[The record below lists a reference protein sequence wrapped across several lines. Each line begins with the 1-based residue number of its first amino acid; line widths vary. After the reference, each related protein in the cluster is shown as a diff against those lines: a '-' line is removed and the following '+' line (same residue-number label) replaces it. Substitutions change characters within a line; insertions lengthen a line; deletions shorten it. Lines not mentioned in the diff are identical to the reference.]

1 MDRNTLFAFG
11 LIAVIL
17 ILTPWYMGVV
27 SPVSDPTASDSL
39 STLVTGDLQTN
50 KKTSRS
56 AATPLRDTV
65 SSETLSS
72 TPETVIAVENGLYSA
87 EISNING
94 GSFVSFVLNDYVKYD
109 SSFVNVIDALNTQNL
124 VVGFVS
130 LDGDLVS
137 LDRAW
142 TVLSSGLR
150 MSARKKQ
157 QTVVF
162 ETSFNGRSIKKRLTF
177 SPGTYIIGLEVIFEN
192 PEQYISRGTYSL
204 SWSGGLA
211 PTEKNT
217 KDEYT
222 YFKGYALLGDELLG
236 DDAEGGQ
243 GSEAKQSGTTNWTA
257 TKTKYFISAIMPSVP
272 GVGALVSGVL
282 DGGRPLFTTQ
292 LNQSTSAGGSFSLYV
307 GPLEYNRV
315 RSLGVDLENTMNL
328 GWAPIR
334 PLGRL
339 ITWSL
344 TKMFQIIPNYG
355 FVIII
360 FAFVVKILLS
370 PLTKKSFQST
380 RRMQDLA
387 PKIQALKEKHKND
400 PKKLNSAQGEL
411 FKAEGVNPLGGCLP
425 MLLQMPILIAFFTIF
440 RSTIEFRGA
449 PFFGW
454 ITDLSVPDTLT
465 TIAGFPINVLP
476 FLMGATMFLQQKLMA
491 SPSGGAQQKMMMYF
505 MNVFFLFIF
514 YSFPSGLNLYYSVF
528 NVLSIVQQKY
538 LTPSSKNL
546 PSKTIKKIKK

>member
-27 SPVSDPTASDSL
+27 SPISDPTASDSL

-94 GSFVSFVLNDYVKYD
+94 GSFISFVLNDYVKYD

-142 TVLSSGLR
+142 TILSSGLR

-192 PEQYISRGTYSL
+192 PEQYVSRGTYSL

-217 KDEYT
+217 KDDYT

-236 DDAEGGQ
+236 DDAKDGQ
-243 GSEAKQSGTTNWTA
+243 GSETKPTT
-257 TKTKYFISAIMPSVP
+257 KF
-272 GVGALVSGVL
+272 
-282 DGGRPLFTTQ
+282 
-292 LNQSTSAGGSFSLYV
+292 
-307 GPLEYNRV
+307 
-315 RSLGVDLENTMNL
+315 
-328 GWAPIR
+328 
-334 PLGRL
+334 
-339 ITWSL
+339 
-344 TKMFQIIPNYG
+344 
-355 FVIII
+355 
-360 FAFVVKILLS
+360 
-370 PLTKKSFQST
+370 
-380 RRMQDLA
+380 
-387 PKIQALKEKHKND
+387 
-400 PKKLNSAQGEL
+400 
-411 FKAEGVNPLGGCLP
+411 
-425 MLLQMPILIAFFTIF
+425 
-440 RSTIEFRGA
+440 
-449 PFFGW
+449 
-454 ITDLSVPDTLT
+454 
-465 TIAGFPINVLP
+465 
-476 FLMGATMFLQQKLMA
+476 
-491 SPSGGAQQKMMMYF
+491 
-505 MNVFFLFIF
+505 
-514 YSFPSGLNLYYSVF
+514 
-528 NVLSIVQQKY
+528 
-538 LTPSSKNL
+538 
-546 PSKTIKKIKK
+546 